1 MNKAKIIRKGY
12 RLYLKVT
19 GKPLDAPA
27 YFEIQSYATKDKLK
41 EKAHLSKE
49 FDIDL
54 SGNK

>member
-1 MNKAKIIRKGY
+1 MNKAKIIRQGY
-12 RLYLKVT
+12 RLYFKVT